1 MPTTPLNTPSA
12 DLLDLPSANAPAALG
27 ATASSGTS
35 NTPSASDHVHQIPAL
50 TGDVTKTAGDGG
62 TTVEKIRGKTVSAA
76 TPSTGNVLQ
85 WDGSNIVWA
94 APAAGGSGGGG
105 VTFYFNFNTT
115 VDNPTAGLPT
125 LDNSVLYKELGRA
138 PEAAATTVTSVQL
151 INSGNYSNVCG
162 FVTDVMDPDSLT
174 LPRGLWDF
182 NVWCYCSDDAQQNT
196 TIRATVY
203 QYKANGT
210 YVSLGTSAHAAL
222 TNVSSLV
229 TLSLTVEQRTLDVDD
244 RIAVILEAS
253 SSSNNKH
260 IVVEFG
266 GSKPSHTHTTIPSVG
281 GTGLVR
287 VVDGVIQSQGAKVL
301 NSDFAD
307 GTIASAKIANS
318 GVSAGTYGALTKIPV
333 LTVNA
338 QGQVTSASEQNIAGT
353 STVSRVAW
361 SNLDSSFPY
370 SYSNGT
376 TVEATSIAG
385 SAYANST
392 FVIVGDTG
400 LVATSTDGITWTK
413 RTTPLGNAVDYC
425 FRDVAYGLSKFV
437 AVSSDSA
444 KNAHSEG
451 SSNTV
456 GGRIIT
462 SADGVTWGAAV
473 FTNTYFRPMGV
484 ALGVKDGSPAMMAVG
499 TGKLTTT
506 GTGSAVIS
514 TDGTTWT
521 EVAEFTTFANSSVQL
536 KPLSVAYGNGKWVV
550 VGKDGVIG
558 YSADTVTWTQ
568 ATSGVGL
575 NVHLD
580 KVEYLNGKFIIV
592 GYAGTI
598 LVSDDGV
605 SWTAKTSG
613 ATGINLHSVAYGD
626 STYYVLGDNNSILI
640 STDLNTWDV
649 EAVPFSYATI
659 DGFTIL
665 YANGRFIAGGNNGQL
680 CGGTS
685 VTVTLG
691 SGASFNNTKIV
702 GPFGDAP
709 TIQGCI
715 NLINDASISKHYT
728 ILVPT
733 GTYTENLVLRANISI
748 SGISNGN
755 LDNGVTIIGKH
766 TYSGLSNQVSA
777 NKVWFSNLYF
787 VYPVASD
794 QPAANIFTFGGN
806 YVASANFRNC
816 TFAGGMVNGSH
827 ITANQNFIIRI
838 DSCKFENS
846 ATTVDFSN
854 IVANG
859 ADVYLWGTTV
869 IESTGRAIKTGV
881 TLTDLYLTA
890 SVGTDT
896 YTVTPLDTTGIA
908 VGMTVYGTNITNGK
922 GVVQSFVANTSI
934 TLDSVSTTATTT
946 LCSFNK
952 VTGTLTTGSTLVTSI
967 ADSIALINVG
977 DRVYGTGIA
986 TNTTVIAKPSGTS
999 IQLSMPSTSS
1009 GATLLSFGKYAY
1021 VNILGGYINS
1031 YGNSTVGCEAI
1042 KIQSG
1047 LVVGLST
1054 SIGAASTG
1062 MNGVN
1067 LTGYGATLGLV
1078 SSNFVVAKDLTS
1090 SYYAVKGGYTTLY
1103 AYSGVSYSTVTGI
1116 VTYNS
1121 SVYTDGGM
1129 TSQAYANSAPS
1140 TDVRVYST
1148 AGSFTWVKPSGAKSV
1163 NVQLFGGGGGGGGG
1177 SKNTT
1182 TLTVK
1187 AGGGG
1192 GGGGSYLN
1200 ITLPASVLNA
1210 TQTVVVGAGGTAG
1223 AGQTTVAVGGAGGAG
1238 GNTTFAGLICA
1249 GGTGGAGG
1257 TAASA
1262 AAGIGILNAN
1272 SGGASSIT
1280 AAGAGG
1286 APTSATTAYQYGGA
1300 GGGAGGSV
1308 TAAAAVTTGG
1318 NGGRS
1323 NVLSQAGGALGA
1335 AGVAGT
1341 NGYTHSNANTGLFA
1355 AGSGGGGGGAG
1366 LAAVGG
1372 AGGAG
1377 GFPAAGG
1384 GGGGATESGT
1394 TSGAGG
1400 VGGAGMVVIT
1410 TYL

>member
-27 ATASSGTS
+27 ATASAGTS
-35 NTPSASDHVHQIPAL
+35 NTPSAADHVHQIPAL

-62 TTVEKIRGKTVSAA
+62 TTVEKIRGKTVSDT

-105 VTFYFNFNTT
+105 VTFYLNNNTAA
-115 VDNPTAGLPT
+115 DSYNGLPT
-125 LDNSVLYKELGRA
+125 LLNSVTYKELGRA
-138 PEAAATTVTSVQL
+138 PEAAATSITSVAL
-151 INSGNYSNVCG
+151 ANNGVYRTICG
-162 FVTDVMDPDSLT
+162 YVSDLMDPDSLV
-174 LPRGLWDF
+174 LPLGLWDF
-182 NVWCYCSDDAQQNT
+182 NIWCSTNDTASGTLIRAVAYILHTDNT
-196 TIRATVY
+196 TTVI
-203 QYKANGT
+203 
-210 YVSLGTSAHAAL
+210 GTSVGAL
-222 TNVSSLV
+222 VTDVQSLV
-229 TLSLTVEQRTLDVDD
+229 NLTLGVSQRTLLIDD
-244 RIAVILEAS
+244 RIAVVLEATS
-253 SSSNNKH
+253 TGNNH
-260 IVVEFG
+260 TVTVNFG
-266 GSKPSHTHTTIPSVG
+266 NSTPSHTHTTIPSVG

-287 VVDGVIQSQGAKVL
+287 VVGGVIQSQGDKVL

-376 TVEATSIAG
+376 TVEATSITG

-413 RTTPLGNAVDYC
+413 RTTPLGNTVDYC

-444 KNAHSEG
+444 KNANSEG

-462 SADGVTWGAAV
+462 SADGITWGAAV

-484 ALGVKDGSPAMMAVG
+484 ALGVKNGSPAMMAVG

-514 TDGTTWT
+514 TNGTTWT
-521 EVAEFTTFANSSVQL
+521 EVAEFTTFANSAQL
-536 KPLSVAYGNGKWVV
+536 APLSIAYGNGKWVV
-550 VGKDGVIG
+550 VGKNGVIG
-558 YSADTVTWTQ
+558 YSLDTVTWTQ
-568 ATSGVGL
+568 ATSGVGSG
-575 NVHLD
+575 VHLD

-613 ATGINLHSVAYGD
+613 ATGIALHSVAYGD
-626 STYYVLGDNNSILI
+626 STYYVLGDNNSLLV

-680 CGGTS
+680 CGGAS

-715 NLINDASISKHYT
+715 NLINDASVSKHYT

-733 GTYTENLVLRANISI
+733 GTYTEDLVLRANISI

-755 LDNGVTIIGKH
+755 LDNGVTIVGKH
-766 TYSGLSNQVSA
+766 TYSGLSNQVSI

-816 TFAGGMVNGSH
+816 VFAGGMVNGSH

-846 ATTVDFSN
+846 ATTVEFSN

-869 IESTGRAIKTGV
+869 IDSTGRAIKTGY

-890 SVGTDT
+890 ASVGTAT
-896 YTVTPLDTTGIA
+896 YILTPLDTTGIA
-908 VGMTVYGTNITNGK
+908 VGMTVYGANITNGK

-934 TLDSVSTTATTT
+934 TLDSVSTTTTPT

-952 VTGTLTTGSTLVTSI
+952 VTGTLTNGSRLVTSI

-1021 VNILGGYINS
+1021 VNILGGYISS

-1078 SSNFVVAKDLTS
+1078 ASCFIVNDTTA
-1090 SYYAVKGGYTTLY
+1090 SYYAVKGGYATLY
-1103 AYSGVSYSTVTGI
+1103 AYSGVSYSTITGV

-1121 SVYTDGGM
+1121 SVYTAGGM
-1129 TSQAYANSAPS
+1129 TAQGYISNKTVLT
-1140 TDVRVYST
+1140 TDVTGTLPVANGGT
-1148 AGSFTWVKPSGAKSV
+1148 GAS
-1163 NVQLFGGGGGGGGG
+1163 
-1177 SKNTT
+1177 
-1182 TLTVK
+1182 TLTSGSILKGAGTSAITYATASDVNTLMGSQTAK
-1187 AGGGG
+1187 FFYAAPNAAGGNPVFRAIV
-1192 GGGGSYLN
+1192 SSD
-1200 ITLPASVLNA
+1200 LP
-1210 TQTVVVGAGGTAG
+1210 
-1223 AGQTTVAVGGAGGAG
+1223 TVAVAQ
-1238 GNTTFAGLICA
+1238 
-1249 GGTGGAGG
+1249 GGTGTTTSTGTGSVVLSTVPVLSGYTETVTAIGASGAAQ
-1257 TAASA
+1257 TISLAAS
-1262 AAGIGILNAN
+1262 NY
-1272 SGGASSIT
+1272 IT
-1280 AAGAGG
+1280 ATL
-1286 APTSATTAYQYGGA
+1286 TSATACTF
-1300 GGGAGGSV
+1300 
-1308 TAAAAVTTGG
+1308 TMPTNTTGKTF
-1318 NGGRS
+1318 
-1323 NVLSQAGGALGA
+1323 VLLIKQPATGTATTA
-1335 AGVAGT
+1335 TFTGVKWPAGT
-1341 NGYTHSNANTGLFA
+1341 APTITATLGRMDILQFRADGTNWYGNVIGQNYT
-1355 AGSGGGGGGAG
+1355 
-1366 LAAVGG
+1366 
-1372 AGGAG
+1372 
-1377 GFPAAGG
+1377 
-1384 GGGGATESGT
+1384 
-1394 TSGAGG
+1394 
-1400 VGGAGMVVIT
+1400 
-1410 TYL
+1410 Y